1 MKYRIYIDEVGN
13 PDLDSSENPNHQ
25 FLSLTGVI
33 IELEYAATVLHP
45 QMEAIKQRYFHAHPD
60 EPIIFHRKEMFN
72 NRHPFEA
79 LSDTGIRESFDNDL
93 LHLMKD
99 WQYTVLSV
107 CLDKKKHKET
117 YSVWRFDP
125 YHYCLAVLLERFVFF
140 LKRNGASGDAMAESR
155 GGKEDIRLKDSFE
168 RLWENGTDFVAP
180 EQFQACLT
188 SRQLKVKTKANNI
201 AGLQL
206 CDLIAH
212 SSRNEILREQSLFT
226 GRVLP
231 FGEKVIKILESKYDC
246 EGQRCFG
253 KKFI

>member
-1 MKYRIYIDEVGN
+1 
-13 PDLDSSENPNHQ
+13 
-25 FLSLTGVI
+25 
-33 IELEYAATVLHP
+33 
-45 QMEAIKQRYFHAHPD
+45 
-60 EPIIFHRKEMFN
+60 
-72 NRHPFEA
+72 
-79 LSDTGIRESFDNDL
+79 
-93 LHLMKD
+93 
-99 WQYTVLSV
+99 
-107 CLDKKKHKET
+107 
-117 YSVWRFDP
+117 
-125 YHYCLAVLLERFVFF
+125 

-226 GRVLP
+226 GRVLS